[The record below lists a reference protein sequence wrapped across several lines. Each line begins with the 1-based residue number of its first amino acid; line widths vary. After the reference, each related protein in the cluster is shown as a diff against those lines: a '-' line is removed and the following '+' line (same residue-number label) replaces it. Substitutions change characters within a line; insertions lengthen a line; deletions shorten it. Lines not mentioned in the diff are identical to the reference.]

1 MKKLTTAFVTF
12 LAALLAFTATT
23 LAWFSMRAQVPFPT
37 NFYGST
43 QAAYF
48 AGGNGSKDEPYTI
61 SAPVHLYNLAWLQYL
76 GYFNLKDGFNN
87 GRAQSFFKLEN
98 SFSCN
103 ALVLPPIGTA
113 EYPFIGNFDG
123 NGKVL
128 TNVTVS
134 NYKNGDNGFSR
145 YPDKAQFNAT
155 TNLLLSSNSSND
167 SEVSIVGLFGVTG
180 NYNDFVTQKYASVTK
195 KDSEETPAQNT
206 AMVTETEFA
215 YGNMQVKDF
224 YVNNLHV
231 NSQSEKTLVGLVAG
245 YVRGSVNNV
254 GVYACDMQ
262 LKKGAQGL
270 EENSSTVSHYAIVGN
285 YDDSKV
291 EWEEKPIGGVQGD
304 SAAWGGSIDM
314 RTLNRRITYMF
325 AAAGKVNATR
335 LEISDDNFGLSA
347 SRVSAS
353 EYYWNRTDTSSY
365 AFIYINDG
373 TVLPLNVDK
382 SKMGLDK
389 MVLDESDE
397 VLINKEEIKGLHC
410 NTYYQTYTQE
420 VISSTNTG
428 YIVGY
433 GKDAK
438 SSIRARIQPLASSN
452 DGGIY
457 RSLGY
462 SEAQKGYSEAQK
474 DKSIQYND
482 DHKEKF
488 EMLTIAFNA
497 DGTSYNTYRI
507 KDDVNGSKDTTA
519 FDSVTQ
525 KGYADLGL
533 NGYQSVRTN
542 FDASMENSYMIHGF
556 HFQKALSAQTAT
568 SYETVN
574 KNVTLCGEEK
584 TNYSLIKGGVN
595 FTLEQGGTIKAILGS
610 YYTGDANS
618 MFDLYRVERQENATG
633 GYSIKS
639 FQRLSKIYKD
649 ADGKLSYIYEND
661 SSTTDTDGL
670 TLVFDFDALTKEA
683 VLMKNAAYYFEI
695 PVTAGDYVMG
705 ADKESS
711 ESNAYLMYLDI
722 GANGGNDGSD
732 GGSTGATKPYDIAS
746 VDFVSAQAD
755 AHFAV
760 PQKDGATYF
769 PQYADVTFSVSSVTE
784 KAVVKYR
791 RAEYAADDLANAQT
805 TPIASVLKY
814 YCENVTLTPA
824 YGSGGKAEE
833 DESLKN

>member
-23 LAWFSMRAQVPFPT
+23 LAWFSMRAQVHFPT

-61 SAPVHLYNLAWLQYL
+61 SDPVHLYNLAWLQYL

-87 GRAQSFFKLEN
+87 GRAQSFFKLEK

-128 TNVTVS
+128 SNVTVS

-180 NYNDFVTQKYASVTK
+180 DYNDFVTQKYASVTK

-206 AMVTETEFA
+206 ATVTETEFA

-291 EWEEKPIGGVQGD
+291 EWEEKPIGGGQGD
-304 SAAWGGSIDM
+304 SAAWGGSIDI
-314 RTLNRRITYMF
+314 R
-325 AAAGKVNATR
+325 
-335 LEISDDNFGLSA
+335 GLSRRLNYMITENA
-347 SRVSAS
+347 ATKAPTFSTTYYDVTNSKYTNLNVRVSYPQNKYNKAYQFDYNKI
-353 EYYWNRTDTSSY
+353 EQ
-365 AFIYINDG
+365 NDKKNTAPYMLCDLKSG
-373 TVLPLNVDK
+373 TKLPLNVDQSMFNGK
-382 SKMGLDK
+382 
-389 MVLDESDE
+389 DETRTVGSYAW
-397 VLINKEEIKGLHC
+397 NT
-410 NTYYQTYTQE
+410 NTYYSSYSSE
-420 VISSTNTG
+420 IESSTNTG
-428 YIVGY
+428 YLVGGTYGSSGSIRIRMQPLVGTSTIFQSY
-433 GKDAK
+433 GKSNAAALETYERNQLRLYTYNTKFTTSTTDSHQFVQIADLYNKDAVLK
-438 SSIRARIQPLASSN
+438 DQAKDIDVTKPYKDLNTTSTYTTMGSMIKYQDIYEDFPNFLGAKDYIYGLTFQSSLSSN
-452 DGGIY
+452 DEFPKTQDGKLVEGAINFKLENDGVITSILGCMNGNAAMF
-457 RSLGY
+457 SLY
-462 SEAQKGYSEAQK
+462 QVSRNE
-474 DKSIQYND
+474 
-482 DHKEKF
+482 
-488 EMLTIAFNA
+488 T
-497 DGTSYNTYRI
+497 DGKIS
-507 KDDVNGSKDTTA
+507 
-519 FDSVTQ
+519 
-525 KGYADLGL
+525 GL
-533 NGYQSVRTN
+533 NRV
-542 FDASMENSYMIHGF
+542 
-556 HFQKALSAQTAT
+556 AT
-568 SYETVN
+568 SYRTSDNMYEIN
-574 KNVTLCGEEK
+574 PK
-584 TNYSLIKGGVN
+584 TTEGMTCVFSSSWYNSLVYG
-595 FTLEQGGTIKAILGS
+595 
-610 YYTGDANS
+610 
-618 MFDLYRVERQENATG
+618 R
-633 GYSIKS
+633 
-639 FQRLSKIYKD
+639 
-649 ADGKLSYIYEND
+649 
-661 SSTTDTDGL
+661 
-670 TLVFDFDALTKEA
+670 
-683 VLMKNAAYYFEI
+683 AYYVEI
-695 PVTAGDYVMG
+695 PVPAGEYMITKDTVVTA
-705 ADKESS
+705 
-711 ESNAYLMYLDI
+711 SNAYLMYLDI
-722 GANGGNDGSD
+722 GANGGNDGS
-732 GGSTGATKPYDIAS
+732 GSGSTGATKPYDIAS
-746 VDFVSAQAD
+746 VDFVSAQTD
-755 AHFAV
+755 TDFAV

-791 RAEYAADDLANAQT
+791 RAEYAADDLADAQT